1 MQIPVFLAA
10 VCEHMVQKTV
20 LMRWDNTYDF
30 FLITYDFFFWS
41 VSLSWFSLAA
51 VNPWDR
57 YEVKTALFDK
67 LLL

>member
-30 FLITYDFFFWS
+30 FFDQCHWVDLAWLLWTPETDMKLRLLYLINYCFK
-41 VSLSWFSLAA
+41 L
-51 VNPWDR
+51 
-57 YEVKTALFDK
+57 KTV
-67 LLL
+67 